1 MQNKVSISIAAT
13 AMTNIQNALK
23 TIDENLPGLIVLS
36 EDERDSLPKFGD
48 KSTGFVDK
56 AFEYGTQ
63 RSELLPPYFSLVEME
78 KDINT
83 RADLLKIVT
92 PIKAVLE
99 KLTDTYMVAG
109 SEAFLAALR
118 IYDILKKADHD
129 GVPGL
134 RNMIDELQKRF
145 PGRSSSLPKKAPK

>member
-23 TIDENLPGLIVLS
+23 TIEDNLQGLIVLS
-36 EDERDSLPKFGD
+36 ADERDGLPKFGD
-48 KSTGFVDK
+48 KSTSFVDK
-56 AFEYGTQ
+56 AFEFGNQ
-63 RSELLPPYFSLVEME
+63 RSDLVPSYLSLTEME
-78 KDINT
+78 KDIKA
-83 RADLLKIVT
+83 RADLLKIIT
-92 PIKAVLE
+92 PLKALLE
-99 KLTDTYMVAG
+99 KLDDTYMLAG
-109 SEAFLAALR
+109 SESFLAALR

-145 PGRSSSLPKKAPK
+145 PGKNSALPKNSAK